1 MRPDLSSRSIEF
13 IPISSAKS
21 VTRRKKS
28 RVATILGNSGKG
40 EREGKEDKA
49 ELHARFRLMRQSD
62 EDNTAWRRV
71 LRREMVKRRSL
82 LGEAMHT
89 EFSARIVA
97 YLREAVPPPKVVA
110 FCWPIK
116 YEPDI
121 RAIIAAWTEVGTRAA
136 LPVVLAEN
144 TALGFREWN
153 TDTPLEA
160 DCYGIPTPMTGAWLV
175 PDLIL
180 LPLNGFDAAGYRL
193 GYGGGY
199 FDRTLAALLPRPLAI
214 GVGFE
219 INRLDSIRPESHD
232 QRLDWIVTEAG
243 AFRAVDA

>member
-1 MRPDLSSRSIEF
+1 
-13 IPISSAKS
+13 
-21 VTRRKKS
+21 
-28 RVATILGNSGKG
+28 
-40 EREGKEDKA
+40 
-49 ELHARFRLMRQSD
+49 MRQSD

-71 LRREMVKRRSL
+71 LRREMVTRRSL
-82 LGEAMHT
+82 LRDELHA
-89 EFSARIVA
+89 ELSARIVA
-97 YLREAVPPPKVVA
+97 HLHGAFPPPKVAA

-116 YEPDI
+116 HEPDV
-121 RAIIAAWTEVGTRAA
+121 RAVIAAWTKVGTHAA

-144 TALGFREWN
+144 TALAFREWSA
-153 TDTPLEA
+153 DTPLEA
-160 DCYGIPTPMTGAWLV
+160 DRYGIPTPLAGAWLV

-199 FDRTLAALLPRPLAI
+199 FDRTLAALSPRPLAI

-243 AFRAVDA
+243 TFRTVDA